1 MSDAAAMDRGG
12 NARNASRDDSRYPQ
26 LDVGETFDI
35 EDEPIG
41 VAAGAARHQGS
52 RLLKPT
58 KCDLAAIEK
67 LSSTETDPTEWI
79 MQVEDTLEPM
89 ILGDL
94 IDLSLPRLGVDDP
107 SFRRWSYWS
116 ASVGR
121 WIGLQVDKDTR
132 TRLAGLAE
140 RLKMADVLFEE
151 LVSYARG
158 GERSDNLMI
167 DMYKLADMKREHFS
181 SAEEYITNY

>member
-12 NARNASRDDSRYPQ
+12 NERNTRVTTRGTLNLMS
-26 LDVGETFDI
+26 ET
-35 EDEPIG
+35 
-41 VAAGAARHQGS
+41 
-52 RLLKPT
+52 
-58 KCDLAAIEK
+58 
-67 LSSTETDPTEWI
+67 LSTSYGDDPTEWM
-79 MQVEDTLEPM
+79 MQVEDTLELM

-94 IDLSLPRLGVDDP
+94 INLSLPRPEIDDP
-107 SFRRWSYWS
+107 SYCRWSYWS

-140 RLKMADVLFEE
+140 GPKMADVLFDE
-151 LVSYARG
+151 LVSYTRG

-167 DMYKLADMKREHFS
+167 DIYKLADMKREHFS
-181 SAEEYITNY
+181 SAEVYITSYQRQISILRHVKLAPLPFHAVAIML